1 MAVRGYL
8 LFSRN
13 RHVVKNVFIL
23 GVNWEK
29 LYIINCFLVSEFF
42 LFDSFRNY
50 IVDKKLLDLVYFAK
64 KVFDRVRRVL

>member
-1 MAVRGYL
+1 MYGT
-8 LFSRN
+8 
-13 RHVVKNVFIL
+13 K
-23 GVNWEK
+23 WEK

-64 KVFDRVRRVL
+64 NAFVRVGRIL